1 MKELNLS
8 DIRID
13 GGTQARV
20 KLNQD
25 KVKLYAEQLRE
36 GDTFPASIVYHD
48 GSSYWLADGFHRYF
62 AYKNN
67 ATKTMPCEVRNGTLD
82 EAVLFSWT
90 ANSGRGLDMT
100 PEDNRNILIQ
110 MLNHPVAGKWSLS
123 QIAKWVGVSKSTV
136 SRVKNAITE
145 DKPEEV
151 KYTNKHGQEA
161 TMKVGKI
168 GKPVERP
175 TTKPDVSSAPSEVDI
190 LTDKIRELTDTIDAV
205 SEENTVLRDKIAL
218 GQWDAS
224 DIEKIDAEETI
235 KELREQIRLL
245 EIDNKAL
252 RESRDMFQ
260 NRNAELIKSLKSAQ
274 NKLKKYEQPA

>member
-62 AYKNN
+62 AYKSN

-136 SRVKNAITE
+136 SRVKNSITE

-151 KYTNKHGQEA
+151 KYTNKHGQES

>member
-13 GGTQARV
+13 GGTQARL
-20 KLNQD
+20 KLNQE
-25 KVKLYAEQLRE
+25 KVKQYAEHLRDGE
-36 GDTFPASIVYHD
+36 TFPPVIVYHD
-48 GSSYWLADGFHRYF
+48 GSDYWLADGFHRYF
-62 AYKNN
+62 ANKNN
-67 ATKTMPCEVRNGTLD
+67 ATKKIECDIRVGTLD
-82 EAVLFSWT
+82 EAVLYSWT

-100 PEDNRNILIQ
+100 PEDNRNILIK
-110 MLNHPVAGKWSLS
+110 MFNHPTASQWSLS

-136 SRVKNAITE
+136 SRVKSSISE
-145 DKPEEV
+145 EKPTKV
-151 KYTNKHGQEA
+151 KYTNKHGKES
-161 TMKVGKI
+161 TMKVGNI
-168 GKPVERP
+168 GKAVERP
-175 TTKPDVSSAPSEVDI
+175 TTKPDMSSAPSEIDM

>member
-1 MKELNLS
+1 
-8 DIRID
+8 
-13 GGTQARV
+13 
-20 KLNQD
+20 
-25 KVKLYAEQLRE
+25 
-36 GDTFPASIVYHD
+36 
-48 GSSYWLADGFHRYF
+48 
-62 AYKNN
+62 
-67 ATKTMPCEVRNGTLD
+67 
-82 EAVLFSWT
+82 
-90 ANSGRGLDMT
+90 
-100 PEDNRNILIQ
+100 
-110 MLNHPVAGKWSLS
+110 
-123 QIAKWVGVSKSTV
+123 
-136 SRVKNAITE
+136 
-145 DKPEEV
+145 
-151 KYTNKHGQEA
+151 
-161 TMKVGKI
+161 MKVGKI